1 MVVLWVGV
9 VVDFMCFVSGGR
21 GGFFSRWCW
30 VSCGKGGG
38 DGWLKERDSEEKIN
52 RVMGRS
58 EREREIVLYYIILLG
73 SIYYFN
79 ELSRKIKVRM

>member
-9 VVDFMCFVSGGR
+9 VVDFMCFVSGGS

-52 RVMGRS
+52 RVR
-58 EREREIVLYYIILLG
+58 ERERDCLILF
-73 SIYYFN
+73 YFI
-79 ELSRKIKVRM
+79 R

>member
-1 MVVLWVGV
+1 MGLILTLDV
-9 VVDFMCFVSGGR
+9 VVAVVF

-52 RVMGRS
+52 RVR
-58 EREREIVLYYIILLG
+58 ERERLYYIILF
-73 SIYYFN
+73 Y
-79 ELSRKIKVRM
+79 

>member
-38 DGWLKERDSEEKIN
+38 GDGWLKERDSEEKIN

-58 EREREIVLYYIILLG
+58 ERERERERDCIILYYFI
-73 SIYYFN
+73 
-79 ELSRKIKVRM
+79 R